1 MAKAAVYDFSGKH
14 AVVTGGAAG
23 IGYAVVAR
31 LLQGGAK
38 VSMWDRD
45 AVALEAAQ
53 NAFGPNAQG
62 VKVDVSDEHSVAQ
75 ALKVSLA
82 FVPQVDILVNSAGI
96 TGPNISVIDYPV
108 DEWDRVFAINMR
120 GTFLT
125 CKNIAPVMKQ
135 AGGGAGQGRIVN
147 IASIA
152 GKEGNPNASA
162 YSASKAG
169 VIALTKSLGKELALT
184 DIKVNCITPAAVKT
198 GMFDQMTQQHID
210 FMLSKIP
217 MSRFGQIEE
226 IANMVAWLASDD
238 CSFSTG
244 AVFDISGGRATY

>member
-198 GMFDQMTQQHID
+198 GMFDQMTQQLEDDGVEKFNKPFDSLLQTIGR
-210 FMLSKIP
+210 KAA
-217 MSRFGQIEE
+217 E
-226 IANMVAWLASDD
+226 AN
-238 CSFSTG
+238 
-244 AVFDISGGRATY
+244 